1 MIMRIR
7 MLVSGKRAVILLIAV
22 GVMLGCLL
30 AAGCYRAVSAV
41 SRGTPVPIL
50 MYHSVCHNDRIQSKY
65 ILSPEAFEA
74 DLQWLSRRGYT
85 AVFVSDLV
93 AYVNGERSL
102 PERPV
107 VITLD
112 DGFLNNKTNV
122 LPLLQKYNMKAVVS
136 VVGSFCQL
144 YSETFDP
151 DPTYAYLTWDDI
163 ADLAA
168 SGRVEI
174 ANHTYEMHSV
184 GLRRGCMK
192 KADESVAA
200 YSAVL
205 SEDLSRLQ
213 ALLSEKSGVTP
224 TVFAYPY
231 GAVSSEAL
239 FVLRSLGFRAALTCE
254 ERVNY
259 LSPEAPD
266 RLYALG
272 RFNRPSGEG
281 TEEFMRRVFG
291 QN

>member
-1 MIMRIR
+1 MKVR
-7 MLVSGKRAVILLIAV
+7 MLISGKKAVILLIAV

-30 AAGCYRAVSAV
+30 GAGCYRAVSAV

-65 ILSPEAFEA
+65 ILSPETFEE
-74 DLQWLSRRGYT
+74 DLRWLSQRGYT

-93 AYVNGERSL
+93 AYVNGEGTL

-122 LPLLQKYNMKAVVS
+122 LPLLRKYNMKAVIS
-136 VVGSFCQL
+136 VVGSFCQR
-144 YSETFDP
+144 YSETSDP
-151 DPTYAYLTWDDI
+151 DPSYAYLTWDDI

-174 ANHTYEMHSV
+174 ANHTYEMHTV

-192 KADESVAA
+192 KSDESVAA
-200 YSAVL
+200 YSAAL

-213 ALLSEKSGVTP
+213 SILSEKSGVTP

-231 GAVSSEAL
+231 GAISSEAV
-239 FVLRSLGFRAALTCE
+239 FVLQSLGFRAALTCE

-259 LSPEAPD
+259 LSALAPD
-266 RLYALG
+266 RLYRLG
-272 RFNRPSGEG
+272 RFNRPSGES
-281 TEEFMRRVFG
+281 TEEFMARIFG
-291 QN
+291 AE